1 MDPLTIVGVLLAFI
15 AIFAA
20 MIMEGGS
27 PAALFLIPSLLLV
40 FVGTFGV
47 GMAGMTKPDF
57 LRAIK
62 SAKNAFIGKESKPDQ
77 LVETI
82 VKAAETA
89 RREGLLA
96 LESQVQ
102 TIEEPLLKRGLEL
115 AIDGTDPDAL
125 AEVLEAEV
133 AATFKRGQAA
143 GKLFESMGGYAPTIG
158 IIGTVMGLVNVLG
171 NLENPGELGHLI
183 AGAFIATLWGV
194 LSANVLWLPMG
205 SKLKAVNEAEHQRNE
220 MIVEGV
226 LAIQAGANPRMVD
239 QKLRALL
246 PPSPASEKK
255 AA

>member
-1 MDPLTIVGVLLAFI
+1 MDPLTIIGVVLAFI
-15 AIFAA
+15 AIFVS
-20 MIMEGGS
+20 MLMEGGN
-27 PAALFLIPSLLLV
+27 PAALMLIPSLLLV

-57 LRAIK
+57 IFAMK
-62 SAKNAFIGKESKPDQ
+62 TAKEAFVGKVPKPDE
-77 LVETI
+77 LVTTI
-82 VKAAETA
+82 VKCAETA

-115 AIDGTDPDAL
+115 AIDGTDPEAL
-125 AEVLEAEV
+125 ADVLEAEV
-133 AATFKRGQAA
+133 SATHKRGAIPA
-143 GKLFESMGGYAPTIG
+143 KLFENMGGYAPTIG

-171 NLENPGELGHLI
+171 NLDEPSELGHLI
-183 AGAFIATLWGV
+183 AAAFIATLWGV

-205 SKLKAVNEAEHQRNE
+205 NKLKALNELEHQRNE

-226 LAIQAGANPRMVD
+226 LAIQGGANPRMVD
-239 QKLRALL
+239 RKLRALL
-246 PPSPASEKK
+246 PQDGSAEKK

>member
-1 MDPLTIVGVLLAFI
+1 MDPLTLIGVVLAFI
-15 AIFAA
+15 AIFAS
-20 MIMEGGS
+20 MLMEGGN
-27 PAALFLIPSLLLV
+27 PAALMLIPSLLLV

-47 GMAGMTKPDF
+47 GMAGMTLPDF
-57 LRAIK
+57 IFSMK
-62 SAKNAFIGKESKPDQ
+62 SAKDAFLGKVPKPDD
-77 LVETI
+77 LVTTI
-82 VKAAETA
+82 VSCAETA

-102 TIEEPLLKRGLEL
+102 SIEEPLLKRGLEL

-133 AATFKRGQAA
+133 AATHKRGMIPA
-143 GKLFESMGGYAPTIG
+143 KLFESMGGYAPTIG

-171 NLENPGELGHLI
+171 NLDDPGELGHLI

-205 SKLKAVNEAEHQRNE
+205 AKLKSLNELAHQRNE
-220 MIVEGV
+220 MVVEGV

-239 QKLRALL
+239 RKLRALL
-246 PPSPASEKK
+246 PPAPADKK